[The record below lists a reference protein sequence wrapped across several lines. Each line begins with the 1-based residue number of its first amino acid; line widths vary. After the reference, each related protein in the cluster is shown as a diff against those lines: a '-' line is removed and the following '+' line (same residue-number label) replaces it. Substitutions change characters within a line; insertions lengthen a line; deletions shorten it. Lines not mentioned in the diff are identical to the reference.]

1 MNYKSNIR
9 LHVEARLSHGQFI
22 TLDKDQSHYLSNV
35 MRCKLGSEIAL
46 FNGQDGEWVGEITDI
61 QKRAVTL
68 QIKDQISLQK
78 AEPDIWL
85 VFAPIKKTRI
95 DFIAQK
101 ATELGASRLMPMFTR
116 RTIAERVNVDRL
128 RANAIEAAEQCERLT
143 IPQVDDPQ
151 KFDIILDAWPSD
163 RHVMFCDESLE
174 GKPALSVLSDARA
187 GMQKPEPWAIFIG
200 PEGGFDDAER
210 SRLNTMQNAHS
221 VTLGPRILRAD
232 TAAMAALSIWQTV
245 FGDWRQS

>member
-1 MNYKSNIR
+1 MRTDFNRR
-9 LHVEARLSHGQFI
+9 LYLDLPFADGQELRL
-22 TLDKDQSHYLSNV
+22 DREQSHYLATVLRLKTGS
-35 MRCKLGSEIAL
+35 KLAL
-46 FNGQDGEWVGEITDI
+46 FNGKTGEWTAEVVSIE
-61 QKRAVTL
+61 KRAVTL

-151 KFDIILDAWPSD
+151 KFDVILDAWPSD
-163 RHVMFCDESLE
+163 RHAMFCDESLE